1 MAMTIHC
8 DIVSAEAELF
18 SGRAKLIV
26 ANGTQGDLGV
36 TYGHAPLLTSL
47 EPGPVRIVQDNGE
60 EIIFYV
66 SGGFLEVQ
74 PNVVSILADTAMRAG
89 DLDEA
94 AALEAQ
100 KHAQQA
106 MLNQS
111 ADVDYSRA
119 AAQLAA
125 ASAQRFG
132 FWNRGDWSYFSGQKK
147 LNAKNNVVAS
157 MEGLECSKRI
167 IHFLA
172 QNNIVLHQ
180 KVPGTAWGPEG
191 DLFNFV

>member
-60 EIIFYV
+60 EIIF
-66 SGGFLEVQ
+66 GFLEVQ

-125 ASAQRFG
+125 ASAQLRTLQQI
-132 FWNRGDWSYFSGQKK
+132 RKS
-147 LNAKNNVVAS
+147 L
-157 MEGLECSKRI
+157 SK
-167 IHFLA
+167 
-172 QNNIVLHQ
+172 
-180 KVPGTAWGPEG
+180 
-191 DLFNFV
+191 